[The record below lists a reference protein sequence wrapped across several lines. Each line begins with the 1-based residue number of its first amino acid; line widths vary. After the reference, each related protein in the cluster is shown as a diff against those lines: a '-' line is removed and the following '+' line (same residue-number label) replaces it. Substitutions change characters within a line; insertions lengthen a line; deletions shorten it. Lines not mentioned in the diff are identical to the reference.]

1 MTALNAA
8 FNDDEENDGATIGI
22 KYTKK
27 YKNTRPFIS
36 S

>member
-22 KYTKK
+22 MYTMKYKK
-27 YKNTRPFIS
+27 Y
-36 S
+36 